1 LHKRTIHGIGK
12 LLREKKLSCHDL
24 ARSIIE
30 NIDKT
35 EDQVNAFIRVE
46 RESLLENAKALDKS
60 IDWGD
65 DLPELTGIPVAV
77 KDNIC
82 TKGIP
87 TTCASKILEGYIP
100 VYDSTVVK
108 KLKESG
114 YLLIGKANMDEFAM
128 GSSNEN
134 SFFGPVK
141 NPWDYNRV
149 PGGSSGGPAAS
160 VAAGEAICALGSDTG
175 GSIRQPAS
183 LCGVVGMKPTYGLV
197 SRYGLIAFASSLDQ
211 IGPLTKDVTDSA
223 ILLDAISGHDPDD
236 STSIRSKLPKY
247 KDFLKE
253 GIKGLKIGVP
263 KELMVKEMDSQVRDR
278 TKEVLDLAQEMGALI
293 EETSLPSLEYA
304 LAVYYIIAPSEA
316 SSNLSRFDGVRYGL
330 REAGDS
336 TLRSMYKKTRSE
348 GFGEEVKRRIMI
360 GTYCLSSG
368 YYDAYYE
375 KAQRVRT
382 LIINDFK
389 KSFERFDVLI
399 SPTSPTT
406 AFKIDEKTDDP
417 LMMYLSDICTI
428 PVNLAGL
435 PAISIPSG
443 LSNDRLPIGLQIIG
457 NSLRE
462 DTIIRTAYNLEKAIG
477 FSSSPGDGA

>member
-1 LHKRTIHGIGK
+1 MKVSIVIPVYNEINTIEEIIRRINNVPINKEIIIVDDASDDG
-12 LLREKKLSCHDL
+12 S
-24 ARSIIE
+24 RSIIE

-263 KELMVKEMDSQVRDR
+263 KELMVK
-278 TKEVLDLAQEMGALI
+278 
-293 EETSLPSLEYA
+293 
-304 LAVYYIIAPSEA
+304 
-316 SSNLSRFDGVRYGL
+316 
-330 REAGDS
+330 
-336 TLRSMYKKTRSE
+336 
-348 GFGEEVKRRIMI
+348 
-360 GTYCLSSG
+360 
-368 YYDAYYE
+368 
-375 KAQRVRT
+375 
-382 LIINDFK
+382 
-389 KSFERFDVLI
+389 
-399 SPTSPTT
+399 
-406 AFKIDEKTDDP
+406 
-417 LMMYLSDICTI
+417 
-428 PVNLAGL
+428 
-435 PAISIPSG
+435 
-443 LSNDRLPIGLQIIG
+443 
-457 NSLRE
+457 
-462 DTIIRTAYNLEKAIG
+462 
-477 FSSSPGDGA
+477 